1 MKKFVAGLL
10 AFCMMAGLVTACG
23 KKEDGAVETVEKK
36 DTVKTDDGKI
46 VINLW
51 SFTDEVPKMVD
62 KYIELHPEFGEKYE
76 VKVSITPT
84 TDGAYQPA
92 LDTALTGG
100 GADSP
105 DMFCAE
111 AAFVLKYT
119 QGDMSM
125 YAAPYSDL
133 GIDVDKD
140 IADAQIAPYSVDIGT
155 RTADGK
161 VVALGYQATGGAFI
175 YRRSIAKDVFG
186 TDDPAAIADEIGS
199 GSQNWDK
206 FYEAAAKLKEN
217 GTPIISGDGDIWHAI
232 ENSSEAGWVAD
243 DTLVIDGKREAF
255 IDISK
260 DLTDNGWSNQTQDWT
275 EAWYADMAGTS
286 ETPCFGFFGPAWLI
300 NYTMGEHCDNTY
312 GDWAVCPP
320 PVGFFWGGTWVI
332 ANAASSDEV
341 KAGVGE
347 LIRWI
352 TLDTSETGL
361 QYMWANGTLNGEG
374 GTKDSVA
381 SNTVMAKSNGELEFL
396 GGQNMFDVFVPA
408 NEYANGKNLTQYDEK
423 INSIW
428 RDQVRQYTAGEAT
441 RDEAIENFKTG
452 VAGELGLAV

>member
-161 VVALGYQATGGAFI
+161 VVALGYQATGGLSSI
-175 YRRSIAKDVFG
+175 EDPSLRMYSVQMIQQLSLMRLVLVHRTGISSMRQLLSSRRMVHQSSLV
-186 TDDPAAIADEIGS
+186 TV
-199 GSQNWDK
+199 
-206 FYEAAAKLKEN
+206 
-217 GTPIISGDGDIWHAI
+217 ISG
-232 ENSSEAGWVAD
+232 
-243 DTLVIDGKREAF
+243 TLSRTA
-255 IDISK
+255 
-260 DLTDNGWSNQTQDWT
+260 LR
-275 EAWYADMAGTS
+275 
-286 ETPCFGFFGPAWLI
+286 L
-300 NYTMGEHCDNTY
+300 
-312 GDWAVCPP
+312 
-320 PVGFFWGGTWVI
+320 VG
-332 ANAASSDEV
+332 
-341 KAGVGE
+341 
-347 LIRWI
+347 
-352 TLDTSETGL
+352 
-361 QYMWANGTLNGEG
+361 
-374 GTKDSVA
+374 
-381 SNTVMAKSNGELEFL
+381 
-396 GGQNMFDVFVPA
+396 
-408 NEYANGKNLTQYDEK
+408 
-423 INSIW
+423 
-428 RDQVRQYTAGEAT
+428 
-441 RDEAIENFKTG
+441 
-452 VAGELGLAV
+452 